1 VPFKVGEENS
11 GANRPNIFNP
21 VFEVDGLDLFVT
33 SEQRFQIGGKAFFV
47 LEDDRAGFGQER

>member
-1 VPFKVGEENS
+1 LPFKVGEENF
-11 GANRPNIFNP
+11 GANRPDILNP
-21 VFEVDGLDLFVT
+21 VFEVDGPDLFVT

>member
-1 VPFKVGEENS
+1 LPFKVGEENS
-11 GANRPNIFNP
+11 GANRSDIFNP

-33 SEQRFQIGGKAFFV
+33 PEQRFQIGGKAFFV